1 MRALSLLSFL
11 AAQAVNA
18 SSIMH
23 TTLATQ
29 QASHNNVLSVEACV
43 TRLEEKELR
52 VSLEES
58 AERLV
63 VSYDAYNPSTFC
75 NFNAEVCQAANL
87 FQDQVNGVCS
97 AMQGEDMWNLQV
109 HTYVIVCGKCAIAV
123 TRRKAD
129 VTSSVVSNTYPL

>member
-1 MRALSLLSFL
+1 
-11 AAQAVNA
+11 
-18 SSIMH
+18 MH

-87 FQDQVNGVCS
+87 FKTKSMACAVQCKVKICGTCKFTHMLLFVASVQ
-97 AMQGEDMWNLQV
+97 LQ
-109 HTYVIVCGKCAIAV
+109 
-123 TRRKAD
+123 
-129 VTSSVVSNTYPL
+129 